1 MNMILLFD
9 IGNTNIVLGLAIN
22 KKIHKTFRYVTNS
35 KLTEDDYFQKINAS
49 IDDTFTETIEGA
61 IISSVVPQLDYIFIN
76 MIEKYYK
83 IKPLVVGPGL
93 KSGLQIKLEN
103 PKQLGAD
110 LLCDAV
116 GAYIKYPGTTI
127 IIDMGT
133 ATKLLVVTKNKEFI
147 GGAIC
152 AGIRGSLDSLI
163 STTSKLSRTAIE
175 APSSVIGNETISCIQ
190 SGIVYGHTAM
200 IEGLIKKFK
209 NELALDDANI
219 IFTCGYAKIIKD
231 LLEIDCMYD
240 ENILLDGLFYIYQ
253 KNKNLINKS

>member
-1 MNMILLFD
+1 
-9 IGNTNIVLGLAIN
+9 
-22 KKIHKTFRYVTNS
+22 
-35 KLTEDDYFQKINAS
+35 
-49 IDDTFTETIEGA
+49 
-61 IISSVVPQLDYIFIN
+61 
-76 MIEKYYK
+76 
-83 IKPLVVGPGL
+83 
-93 KSGLQIKLEN
+93 
-103 PKQLGAD
+103 
-110 LLCDAV
+110 
-116 GAYIKYPGTTI
+116 
-127 IIDMGT
+127 MGT

-219 IFTCGYAKIIKD
+219 ILTGGYA
-231 LLEIDCMYD
+231 
-240 ENILLDGLFYIYQ
+240 NILLDGLFYIYQ

>member
-1 MNMILLFD
+1 MILLFD
-9 IGNTNIVLGLAIN
+9 IGNTNIVLGLSVN
-22 KKIHKTFRYVTNS
+22 EKIYKTFRYVTNS

-49 IDDTFTETIEGA
+49 IGDEFTQNIEGA
-61 IISSVVPQLDYIFIN
+61 IISSVVPQLDHIFVN

-116 GAYIKYPGTTI
+116 GAYIKYSGTTI

-133 ATKLLVVTKNKEFI
+133 ATKILVVTKNKEFI
-147 GGAIC
+147 GGVIC

-175 APSSVIGNETISCIQ
+175 VPNTVIGNETTTCIQ
-190 SGIVYGHTAM
+190 SGIVYGHVAM

-209 NELALDDANI
+209 NELGLDNVNI
-219 IFTCGYAKIIKD
+219 ILTGGYAKVIKD
-231 LLEIDCMYD
+231 LLEIDCIYD

-253 KNKNLINKS
+253 KNKNLTNKS